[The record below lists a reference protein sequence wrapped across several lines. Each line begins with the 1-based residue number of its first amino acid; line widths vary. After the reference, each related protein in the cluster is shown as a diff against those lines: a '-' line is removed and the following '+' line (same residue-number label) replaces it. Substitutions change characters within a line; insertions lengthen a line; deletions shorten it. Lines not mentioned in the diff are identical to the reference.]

1 MRQVIDVFIE
11 KLLGDPLRFQE
22 RDEET
27 QLECVRRVRKTD
39 CCCSQMH
46 KVLSGYQGYTLDSGL
61 LYSCIPAQKGH
72 EK

>member
-1 MRQVIDVFIE
+1 MSDVFIE

-27 QLECVRRVRKTD
+27 QLECMRRVRKTD

-61 LYSCIPAQKGH
+61 LYSCIPAQKGQ